1 MSFEIALRPPR
12 KCSTAGEG
20 IVIFGT
26 TWAVSAC
33 FFRKQK
39 WSSIGCSAGK
49 SSLPITRTASWR
61 VSTPANW
68 MPVSGWNSSQPVSL
82 ARKSKCHQERRNSPS
97 VASFRP
103 IEACLCTTFSI
114 SMSSILRRSSA
125 EISPFCSLA
134 RASLIFCGLSRLPTS
149 SARKGAL
156 VLCMVSLPIS
166 QCAVISVCGG
176 AGHAEMA
183 LQHRGIG
190 LQRLAWRVVHD
201 GAAFQYHNAVGQPQN
216 LLRILLDND
225 RADAGG
231 AGNAADRLQ
240 KLLDNDRGKPLGRLI
255 QQQDLGIEGERA
267 ADRQHLLL
275 AAGKLVTEIAA
286 AFLQPRKHLVDFLD
300 RPRAR
305 LGHRGHVLF
314 H

>member
-33 FFRKQK
+33 FFRKRK

-68 MPVSGWNSSQPVSL
+68 MPVSGWNSSQPVSF

-114 SMSSILRRSSA
+114 STSSILRRSSA
-125 EISPFCSLA
+125 DISPFCSLA

-183 LQHRGIG
+183 LQHRG
-190 LQRLAWRVVHD
+190 
-201 GAAFQYHNAVGQPQN
+201 VGQPQN

-225 RADAGG
+225 RADTGG

-275 AAGKLVTEIAA
+275 AAGKLVAEIAA
-286 AFLQPRKHLVDFLD
+286 AFLQPRKHLVDLLD

-305 LGHRGHVLF
+305 LGHRGHVL
-314 H
+314 